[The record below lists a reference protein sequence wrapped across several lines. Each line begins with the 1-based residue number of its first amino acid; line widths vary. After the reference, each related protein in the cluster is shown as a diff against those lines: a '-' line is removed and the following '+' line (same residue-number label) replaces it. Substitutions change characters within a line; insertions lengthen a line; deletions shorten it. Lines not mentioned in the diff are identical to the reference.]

1 MRISDW
7 SQTCPLPISDDDI
20 ASFPAAT
27 AASEAAFPDRFVR
40 NGAGEL
46 ISVDTRPIN
55 FARREDKRIRWG
67 FNLSLPVKSKLQREM
82 EAYRNGT
89 GPRSEE
95 HTSELQSLMRI
106 SYAVLCLKK
115 KKHN

>member
-27 AASEAAFPDRFVR
+27 AAIEAAFPDRFVR
-40 NGAGEL
+40 TGAGEL
-46 ISVDTRPIN
+46 ISVDTRSIN
-55 FARREDKRIRWG
+55 FARREAKRIRWG

-82 EAYRNGT
+82 EAYRNV
-89 GPRSEE
+89 RSAERRVGEE
-95 HTSELQSLMRI
+95 CVS
-106 SYAVLCLKK
+106 
-115 KKHN
+115 KHRSPW

>member
-27 AASEAAFPDRFVR
+27 AAIEAAFPDRFVR

-55 FARREDKRIRWG
+55 FARLEDKRILWR
-67 FNLSLPVKSKLQREM
+67 FNLSLPVKSMPPREM

-89 GPRSEE
+89 GPNPLDGAPRRQ
-95 HTSELQSLMRI
+95 HGHHAL
-106 SYAVLCLKK
+106 
-115 KKHN
+115 